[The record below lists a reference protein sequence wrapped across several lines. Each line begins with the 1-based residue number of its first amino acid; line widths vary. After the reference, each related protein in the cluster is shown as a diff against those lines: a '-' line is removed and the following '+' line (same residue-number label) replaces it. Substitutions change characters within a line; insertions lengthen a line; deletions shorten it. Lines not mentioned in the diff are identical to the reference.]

1 MLSYTAKSAL
11 SWGTQVVRDA
21 RASSKESKRHEL
33 APDQERE
40 GNKVGKAEIWSQN
53 KPWTNIH

>member
-1 MLSYTAKSAL
+1 MSAKSAL

-40 GNKVGKAEIWSQN
+40 GNKVGKADIRS
-53 KPWTNIH
+53 